1 MGMVVRSNIMAVNS
15 QRQLGM
21 NNSQVSKALEKLSSG
36 YRINRAGDDAS
47 GLAISE
53 KMKSQIKGLD
63 TASLNAQD
71 GISLVQTAEGA
82 LTEVHNMLNRMTE
95 LATRSA
101 NGINED
107 LNRESL
113 QLEVDKLQE
122 EIDRISQSTNFNG
135 IKLLD
140 GSLGGGNV
148 SANGTTFT
156 GASDVSKFSSAEV
169 TGAASGVSFTAVTSA
184 SATETFVIDGQKL
197 EIDWSKGDA
206 KKFLESITSV
216 NGSATA
222 IATEAGKEWA
232 NKLTELFNNQIQE
245 QGLKGSVKV
254 TFDGTNFTLKSEN
267 KGSDSEFSFSGSTL
281 TEAEKSLGSLLFG
294 GSTTAGDPITSII
307 SKAQN
312 EYNGDTIA
320 ANSTFQMNIN
330 GTKVVV
336 TVTGQITKTSSAAT
350 VTMDTVATA
359 LQGYIQTAVD
369 EYNKQNG
376 LSATGG
382 VFDKASGLTS
392 LDKNDFTVEAADDG
406 GFLIKYN
413 GDVEDVKFSFSDIGD
428 KDIASALGLAN
439 GSSMAGGNRGLILQ
453 IGDTADTFNQI
464 AVSVANMSSLGI
476 GVADVDISKR
486 EGAAS
491 AIDTIRSAIDKVS
504 EQRAVLGA
512 TQNRLEYTINN
523 LDTASENLQSANSR
537 IRDTDMAKMMMEY
550 TKVNVLTQSA
560 QAMLAQA
567 NQQPQSVL
575 QLLQ

>member
-156 GASDVSKFSSAEV
+156 GANDISKFS
-169 TGAASGVSFTAVTSA
+169 AASTSVTVGNTTSA
-184 SATETFVIDGQKL
+184 VAAKDTFIIDGQKL
-197 EIDWSKGDA
+197 EIDWTKAGSDAAKLFATLKGTDLSGVTDIDQMKDYA
-206 KKFLESITSV
+206 D
-216 NGSATA
+216 
-222 IATEAGKEWA
+222 
-232 NKLTELFNNQIQE
+232 KLTELFNNEMQA
-245 QGLKGSVKV
+245 QGLKGGVKISSSAAGKL
-254 TFDGTNFTLKSEN
+254 TFESLN
-267 KGSDSEFSFSGSTL
+267 KGSSSEFSYVGSTE
-281 TEAEKSLGSLLFG
+281 TDPAKAMGGLLFG
-294 GSTTAGDPITSII
+294 SAAGEAVI

-336 TVTGQITKTSSAAT
+336 TVANQITKTSSAAT
-350 VTMDTVATA
+350 ITMDTVATA

-376 LSATGG
+376 LTAGT
-382 VFDKASGLTS
+382 FDKASGLTG
-392 LDKNDFTVEAADDG
+392 LTKADFTVEAADDG

-413 GDVEDVKFSFSDIGD
+413 GDVEDVKFSFSDIGE

-453 IGDTADTFNQI
+453 IGDTADSFNQI

>member
-71 GISLVQTAEGA
+71 GISVVQTAEGA

-101 NGINED
+101 NGINAD

-113 QLEVDKLQE
+113 QQEVDKLKE
-122 EIDRISQSTNFNG
+122 EIDRISESTNFNG

-140 GSLGGGNV
+140 GSMATGVGSTKVQSGLAGAAMSGVTASGGSAASQAASTYKSTGLTAADSSTLEIKYMNADGNV
-148 SANGTTFT
+148 NTIT
-156 GASDVSKFSSAEV
+156 VSVTDATQLDAEV
-169 TGAASGVSFTAVTSA
+169 ANALNANKDFKDHALTLAAGSIQWGATENGETHFKILEITQTVNGVALTSGATGVGAVTA
-184 SATETFVIDGQKL
+184 GVDDTFGIDFANAAAGSKNYFEIDGQKFQL
-197 EIDWSKGDA
+197 VKDGAEADLGYTAIYTQDGLVANKTAAERVASQLREKGYDVKVDGTTATQLNFKKGD
-206 KKFLESITSV
+206 
-216 NGSATA
+216 GSA
-222 IATEAGKEWA
+222 
-232 NKLTELFNNQIQE
+232 
-245 QGLKGSVKV
+245 
-254 TFDGTNFTLKSEN
+254 
-267 KGSDSEFSFSGSTL
+267 
-281 TEAEKSLGSLLFG
+281 
-294 GSTTAGDPITSII
+294 
-307 SKAQN
+307 
-312 EYNGDTIA
+312 
-320 ANSTFQMNIN
+320 
-330 GTKVVV
+330 
-336 TVTGQITKTSSAAT
+336 
-350 VTMDTVATA
+350 
-359 LQGYIQTAVD
+359 
-369 EYNKQNG
+369 
-376 LSATGG
+376 
-382 VFDKASGLTS
+382 ASGGLT
-392 LDKNDFTVEAADDG
+392 
-406 GFLIKYN
+406 
-413 GDVEDVKFSFSDIGD
+413 
-428 KDIASALGLAN
+428 
-439 GSSMAGGNRGLILQ
+439 LQ
-453 IGDTADTFNQI
+453 IGDTADHYNKI
-464 AVSVANMSSLGI
+464 NVGVKDMSCKGLGI
-476 GVADVDISKR
+476 ASLDISKR
-486 EGAAS
+486 PGAAD
-491 AIDTIRSAIDKVS
+491 AIDTIRNAIDKVS
-504 EQRAVLGA
+504 EQRGVLGA

>member
-156 GASDVSKFSSAEV
+156 GANDVSKFSAAEV
-169 TGAASGVSFTAVTSA
+169 TGAAAGISFTAVTSA

-254 TFDGTNFTLKSEN
+254 SFDGTNFSLKSEN

-294 GSTTAGDPITSII
+294 GSTTAGDSITSII
-307 SKAQN
+307 SKAGN

-320 ANSTFQMNIN
+320 AGSQFQMNIN
-330 GTKVVV
+330 GTKVAVTVV
-336 TVTGQITKTSSAAT
+336 TQITKTSSQTT
-350 VTMDTVATA
+350 VNMSTVATN
-359 LQGYIQTAVD
+359 LQADIQTAVSA
-369 EYNKQNG
+369 YNTAMG
-376 LSATGG
+376 LQAG
-382 VFDKASGLTS
+382 VYDKASGLTGLTAS
-392 LDKNDFTVEAADDG
+392 DFTVETADDG

-413 GDVEDVKFSFSDIGD
+413 GEVEDVTFSFNDVGE

-439 GSSMAGGNRGLILQ
+439 GSSMAGGNRGLMLQ
-453 IGDTADTFNQI
+453 IGDTADSFNQI

-476 GVADVDISKR
+476 GVASVDISSR

-491 AIDTIRSAIDKVS
+491 AIDTVRDAIDKVS
-504 EQRAVLGA
+504 EQRAILGA

>member
-169 TGAASGVSFTAVTSA
+169 TGAASDVSFTAVTSA

-216 NGSATA
+216 SGSTTA

-320 ANSTFQMNIN
+320 QNSTFQMNIN

-336 TVTGQITKTSSAAT
+336 TVTGQITKTSSATT

-376 LSATGG
+376 LTAGT
-382 VFDKASGLTS
+382 FDKASGLTG
-392 LDKNDFTVEAADDG
+392 LTKADFTVEAADDG

>member
-148 SANGTTFT
+148 SANGTSFT
-156 GASDVSKFSSAEV
+156 GANDISKFSSAEVV

-216 NGSATA
+216 DGSTSP

-232 NKLTELFNNQIQE
+232 NKLTELFNNQIKE
-245 QGLKGSVKV
+245 QGLKGSVKI
-254 TFDGTNFTLKSEN
+254 TFDGSKFSLKSEN

-336 TVTGQITKTSSAAT
+336 TVANQITKTSSANT

-376 LSATGG
+376 LTAGT
-382 VFDKASGLTS
+382 FDKASGLTG
-392 LDKNDFTVEAADDG
+392 LTKADFTVEAADDG

-413 GDVEDVKFSFSDIGD
+413 GDVEDVKFSFSDIGE

>member
-148 SANGTTFT
+148 SANGTSFT
-156 GASDVSKFSSAEV
+156 GANDISKFSSAEVV

-216 NGSATA
+216 DGSTTA

-232 NKLTELFNNQIQE
+232 NKLTELFNNQIKE
-245 QGLKGSVKV
+245 QGLKGSVKI
-254 TFDGTNFTLKSEN
+254 TFDGSKFSLKSEN

-307 SKAQN
+307 SKAGN
-312 EYNGDTIA
+312 EYNGNTIA
-320 ANSTFQMNIN
+320 GGSQFQMDIN
-330 GTKVVV
+330 GTKVTVTVV
-336 TVTGQITKTSSAAT
+336 TQITKTSSQT
-350 VTMDTVATA
+350 VVNMSTVAANLQTDIQAAVNAYNTA
-359 LQGYIQTAVD
+359 M
-369 EYNKQNG
+369 G
-376 LSATGG
+376 LTPGTY
-382 VFDKASGLTS
+382 DKASGLTGLTAS
-392 LDKNDFTVEAADDG
+392 DFTVEAADDG

-413 GDVEDVKFSFSDIGD
+413 GDVEDVKFSFNDIGE
-428 KDIASALGLAN
+428 KDIAASLGLAN

-453 IGDTADTFNQI
+453 IGDTADSFNQI

-476 GVADVDISKR
+476 GVASVDISKR

>member
-71 GISLVQTAEGA
+71 GISVVQTAEGA

-148 SANGTTFT
+148 SANGTSFT
-156 GASDVSKFSSAEV
+156 GANDISKFSSAEVV

-216 NGSATA
+216 NGSTTA

-281 TEAEKSLGSLLFG
+281 TEAGKSLGSLLFG
-294 GSTTAGDPITSII
+294 GSTTANDPITSII

-336 TVTGQITKTSSAAT
+336 TVVTQITKTSSATT

-376 LSATGG
+376 LTAGT
-382 VFDKASGLTS
+382 FDKASGLTG
-392 LDKNDFTVEAADDG
+392 LTKADFTVEAADDG

>member
-1 MGMVVRSNIMAVNS
+1 MG
-15 QRQLGM
+15 
-21 NNSQVSKALEKLSSG
+21 
-36 YRINRAGDDAS
+36 
-47 GLAISE
+47 
-53 KMKSQIKGLD
+53 D
-63 TASLNAQD
+63 T
-71 GISLVQTAEGA
+71 T
-82 LTEVHNMLNRMTE
+82 
-95 LATRSA
+95 
-101 NGINED
+101 
-107 LNRESL
+107 
-113 QLEVDKLQE
+113 
-122 EIDRISQSTNFNG
+122 
-135 IKLLD
+135 
-140 GSLGGGNV
+140 
-148 SANGTTFT
+148 
-156 GASDVSKFSSAEV
+156 
-169 TGAASGVSFTAVTSA
+169 TAVA
-184 SATETFVIDGQKL
+184 AKDTFIIDGQKL
-197 EIDWSKGDA
+197 EIDWTKAGSDAAKLFATLKGTDLSGVTDTDQMKDYA
-206 KKFLESITSV
+206 D
-216 NGSATA
+216 
-222 IATEAGKEWA
+222 
-232 NKLTELFNNQIQE
+232 KLTELFNNEMQA
-245 QGLKGSVKV
+245 QGLKGGVKISSSAAGEL
-254 TFDGTNFTLKSEN
+254 TFESLN
-267 KGSDSEFSFSGSTL
+267 KGSSSEFSYVGST
-281 TEAEKSLGSLLFG
+281 EADPAKAMGGLLFG
-294 GSTTAGDPITSII
+294 STAGEAVI
-307 SKAQN
+307 SKAGN

-336 TVTGQITKTSSAAT
+336 TVATQITKTSSQTATTMSAAAG
-350 VTMDTVATA
+350 VLDAA
-359 LQGYIQTAVD
+359 IKLAVD

-376 LSATGG
+376 LTAGT
-382 VFDKASGLTS
+382 FDKASGLTG
-392 LDKNDFTVEAADDG
+392 LTKADFTVEAADDG

-413 GDVEDVKFSFSDIGD
+413 GDVEDVKFSFSDIGE

-439 GSSMAGGNRGLILQ
+439 GSSMAGGNRGLMLQ
-453 IGDTADTFNQI
+453 IGDTADSFNQI

>member
-156 GASDVSKFSSAEV
+156 GASDVSKFSSAETSV
-169 TGAASGVSFTAVTSA
+169 AAGDMSSVKTANTD
-184 SATETFVIDGQKL
+184 TFSIDGQKL

-206 KKFLESITSV
+206 KKLAESITSLTQ
-216 NGSATA
+216 APT
-222 IATEAGKEWA
+222 TTDAGKDWA
-232 NKLTELFNNQIQE
+232 EKLTTLFNNEMQA
-245 QGLKGSVKV
+245 QGLKGSVKI
-254 TFDGTNFTLKSEN
+254 TYDGTNFVMKSEN
-267 KGSDSEFSFSGSTL
+267 KGSDSEFSFL
-281 TEAEKSLGSLLFG
+281 G
-294 GSTTAGDPITSII
+294 GSTATATDSLGATLFGSAGSNGESVI

-320 ANSTFQMNIN
+320 QNSTFQMNIN

-336 TVTGQITKTSSAAT
+336 TVTNQITKTSSANT

-376 LSATGG
+376 LTAGT
-382 VFDKASGLTS
+382 FDKASGLTG
-392 LDKNDFTVEAADDG
+392 LTKADFTVEAADDG

-413 GDVEDVKFSFSDIGD
+413 GDVEDVKFSFSDIGE

>member
-216 NGSATA
+216 NGSTTA

-281 TEAEKSLGSLLFG
+281 TEAGKSLGSLLFG
-294 GSTTAGDPITSII
+294 GSTTANDPITSII

-336 TVTGQITKTSSAAT
+336 TVVTQITKTSSATT

-376 LSATGG
+376 LTAGT
-382 VFDKASGLTS
+382 FDKASGLTG
-392 LDKNDFTVEAADDG
+392 LTKADFTVEAADDG

>member
-216 NGSATA
+216 NGSTTA

-281 TEAEKSLGSLLFG
+281 TEAGKSLGSLLFG
-294 GSTTAGDPITSII
+294 GSTTASDPITSII

-336 TVTGQITKTSSAAT
+336 TVTGQITKTSSANT